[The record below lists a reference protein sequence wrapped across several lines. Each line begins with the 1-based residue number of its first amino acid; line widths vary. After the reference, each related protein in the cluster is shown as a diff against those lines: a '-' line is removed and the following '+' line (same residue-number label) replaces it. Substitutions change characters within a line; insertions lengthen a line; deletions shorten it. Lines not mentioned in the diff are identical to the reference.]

1 MTNVTKYAGLVALVI
16 LAIIYVPTFFGKSAT
31 FGTAVDC
38 QSVTCFTTVG
48 VLTSLQDDGTAIF
61 NGATTLAST
70 LDLTGAATLSSTLS
84 VTATTT
90 LSDTVNFNNPGICL
104 NFYATSTATRMH
116 MTASSTSLVNG
127 VSTGVMLIDYGACA
141 L

>member
-1 MTNVTKYAGLVALVI
+1 MEKIFKWSGVVALVI
-16 LAIIYVPTFFGKSAT
+16 LAIIGFKGMMSSEAYGVAANCAG
-31 FGTAVDC
+31 D
-38 QSVTCFTTVG
+38 VTCFTKLAS
-48 VLTSLQDDGTAIF
+48 LTSFQNDGTSIF
-61 NGATTLAST
+61 NGAITNESTLA
-70 LDLTGAATLSSTLS
+70 
-84 VTATTT
+84 VTATST
-90 LSDTVNFNNPGICL
+90 LSDTVNFNNPGICI